1 MFSDTLK
8 VKLKDQKEKSIPWKG
23 ITFGKI
29 QFEVAAKLK
38 MLANNYFFIRSSILT
53 LPFRCVYKLPS

>member
-29 QFEVAAKLK
+29 QFEFAAKLK
-38 MLANNYFFIRSSILT
+38 MLANNYFL
-53 LPFRCVYKLPS
+53 